1 MFDNNIIF
9 SLMISTISI
18 LSFFLISDK
27 DEENYDKITQNILIL
42 FGITFITTFILK
54 SLNEGNNIIKGGGEI
69 IAHSTRAPF

>member
-27 DEENYDKITQNILIL
+27 DEENYDKVTQNILIL

-54 SLNEGNNIIKGGGEI
+54 SLNEGGSIMKGGGEI